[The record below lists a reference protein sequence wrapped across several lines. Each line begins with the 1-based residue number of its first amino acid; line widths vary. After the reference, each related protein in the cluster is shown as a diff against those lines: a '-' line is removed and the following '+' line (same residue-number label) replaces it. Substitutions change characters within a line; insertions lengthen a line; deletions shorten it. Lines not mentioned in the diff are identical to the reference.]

1 MPTTW
6 NATPAHPSAAAPDLP
21 EIRRISTHDLNW
33 ALAEGWRDF
42 TEKRGDLIFLGLLYP
57 IVCFLAVL
65 LASNAPLLPLLFPLV
80 AGLSIAGPAVASGF
94 YELARRRE
102 EGRDSSWW
110 HFLDPL
116 NGRSRTPLAM
126 LTAGIAIL
134 FIGWLVVAY
143 ALYQATLGATQPM
156 QVGDVFGRL
165 FTTTEGWELIVLGN
179 LAGAGFAVATLV
191 LAAVSFPMVVDQ
203 PVDAATALRTSIR
216 AARENP
222 REMLGWG
229 MRVAGL
235 MLLGMIPAAIG
246 LAVVLP
252 WLGYA
257 TWHLYTRLVVR

>member
-6 NATPAHPSAAAPDLP
+6 NANTAHPSAAAPDLP
-21 EIRRISTHDLNW
+21 DIRRISTSDLDW

-42 TEKRGDLIFLGLLYP
+42 TAKRGDLLFLGLLYP
-57 IVCFLAVL
+57 IVCFVAVL

-116 NGRSRTPLAM
+116 NGRSRTPLAL
-126 LTAGIAIL
+126 LTGGIALL
-134 FIGWLVVAY
+134 FVAWLAVAY
-143 ALYQATLGATQPM
+143 QIYAATLGAVAPLTAS
-156 QVGDVFGRL
+156 DVFGRL
-165 FTTTEGWELIVLGN
+165 FTTVEGWQLIVLGN
-179 LAGAGFAVATLV
+179 LAGAGFAVTTLV
-191 LAAVSFPMVVDQ
+191 LAIVSFPMVVDS
-203 PVDAATALRTSIR
+203 PVDAATAVRTSIK
-216 AARENP
+216 AVRENP
-222 REMLGWG
+222 REVLGWG
-229 MRVAGL
+229 ARVAGL
-235 MLLGMIPAAIG
+235 LVLGLIPAAIG

>member
-6 NATPAHPSAAAPDLP
+6 NANTTAAPAAAPDLP
-21 EIRRISTHDLNW
+21 EIRRISTSDLSW

-57 IVCFLAVL
+57 IICFVAVL
-65 LASNAPLLPLLFPLV
+65 FSFNAPLLPLLFPLV

-116 NGRSRTPLAM
+116 NGRSRTPLAL
-126 LTAGIAIL
+126 LTLGIAAL
-134 FIGWLVVAY
+134 FVAWLAVAY
-143 ALYQATLGATQPM
+143 AIYQATLGAASPM
-156 QVGDVFGRL
+156 SVGDVFGRL
-165 FTTTEGWELIVLGN
+165 FTTAEGWELIVLGN

-191 LAAVSFPMVVDQ
+191 LAVVSFPMVVDT
-203 PVDAATALRTSIR
+203 PVDAATAVRTSLK
-216 AARENP
+216 AVRENP
-222 REMLGWG
+222 REVFGWG